1 MAVIAWGPMLETG
14 HAVIDGQHR
23 RLVDLVNELHDAMRA
38 RATADVIGG
47 VIKELT
53 RYTEYHFSTE
63 EKLMASYG
71 YSATTEHVAE
81 HQAFVEKVGEFARKY
96 DEATSRSPSRSS
108 TPCAR
113 G

>member
-38 RATADVIGG
+38 RATADVIGR

-53 RYTEYHFSTE
+53 RYTST
-63 EKLMASYG
+63 
-71 YSATTEHVAE
+71 
-81 HQAFVEKVGEFARKY
+81 
-96 DEATSRSPSRSS
+96 TSPPKRS
-108 TPCAR
+108 
-113 G
+113 